1 MPILN
6 GASAWSGKCVSIC
19 DECHLAHR
27 HTGCLQ
33 PPHQCV
39 PSLYLT
45 QFPIPHVFHYVA
57 IASGY
62 YLGTSLSPEAKTY
75 RLLADVL
82 NDAAIITDTLSPHL
96 ATLSL
101 SPRFPFLV
109 PTPAAGAASPLRI
122 VALCASG
129 ALRALCGAV
138 AGGSKAALTVHF
150 ASAGVR
156 PGDLGDLNAKDGSKE
171 TVLALLGML
180 VRFH

>member
-1 MPILN
+1 MEWEMRQHLRRMPSCSPSYRMSSA
-6 GASAWSGKCVSIC
+6 ASPVRSESVSYIVF
-19 DECHLAHR
+19 R
-27 HTGCLQ
+27 F
-33 PPHQCV
+33 
-39 PSLYLT
+39 LT
-45 QFPIPHVFHYVA
+45 SFHYAA

-82 NDAAIITDTLSPHL
+82 NDAAILTDTLSPHL